1 MAQHISIGIE
11 SSPAVALRVSDDEL
25 TKLQKALGS
34 DGWHDVDG
42 EDGVLRVKL
51 KMITWV
57 KVEKDEGRVGFGLG

>member
-51 KMITWV
+51 KTITWL

>member
-11 SSPAVALRVSDDEL
+11 SSPAVALRVTEEEL

-34 DGWHDVDG
+34 DGWHDIDG
-42 EDGVLRVKL
+42 EDGTLRVKL